1 MDMLLAVTLATV
13 LTQSPSTTL
22 ADQARVADGTAN
34 PKMAV
39 PDFNTTAGNESLA
52 AMLAGSVATEID
64 RTGLFQVTTSDQ
76 VRALLSLERQRQLLG
91 CSDDSCSSNIGGQM
105 GVDFLV
111 NGRLTRLTDAKKATT
126 GLTLDLSIVEVKTGK
141 RVSSREVS
149 GTTEADLVG
158 KLTENVAALIA
169 PLLSGRQG
177 FIVVIASED
186 GSVVKVD
193 GTQLGTTPMT
203 QRLAVPGGPHV
214 LRIEKDGFTAVQK
227 QVRVAP
233 DQVTEETVR
242 LMPSPDFIEGYEK
255 KQWGLRI
262 GAFIAT
268 GLAVAGVTTFAIM
281 QGQAQASYGDP
292 SCLSTTGGLPPCF
305 AGLRAS
311 LVAMEDPVVRER
323 AEALKN
329 RINSQLAI
337 SYVAGGVGLASAVAA
352 TALFLIGDDP
362 NRYQSY
368 RGPKAAAWLLPSG
381 GGGAFAWEF

>member
-1 MDMLLAVTLATV
+1 MLLAVTLATL
-13 LTQSPSTTL
+13 LTQSPAPTL
-22 ADQARVADGTAN
+22 GDQARAADGTAN

-39 PDFNTTAGNESLA
+39 PDFTTTAGNESLA

-91 CSDDSCSSNIGGQM
+91 CNDDSCSSNIASQL

-111 NGRLTRLTDAKKATT
+111 NGRLSRLTDAKKATT

-141 RVSSREVS
+141 RVSSRAVN
-149 GTTEADLVG
+149 GTSEADLVS

-227 QVRVAP
+227 QVRVSP
-233 DQVTEETVR
+233 DQVTEESVR

-268 GLAVAGVTTFAIM
+268 GIAVAGVATFAIM

-292 SCLSTTGGLPPCF
+292 SQPESF
-305 AGLRAS
+305 AGLRSS
-311 LVAMEDPVVRER
+311 LVTMEDPEVRQK
-323 AEALKN
+323 AEALRN

-337 SYVAGGVGLASAVAA
+337 SYVAGGVDLASAVAA
-352 TALFLIGDDP
+352 TVLFLLGDDP

-368 RGPKAAAWLLPSG
+368 RGPKAGAWLLPTGAG
-381 GGGAFAWEF
+381 GSFAWDF

>member
-1 MDMLLAVTLATV
+1 MLLAVTFAT
-13 LTQSPSTTL
+13 LLSQTPAGTL
-22 ADQARVADGTAN
+22 ADKARAADGNVN

-39 PDFNTTAGNESLA
+39 PDFNTTPGNEPLA

-64 RTGLFQVTTSDQ
+64 RTGLFTVTTSDQ

-91 CSDDSCSSNIGGQM
+91 CADDSCSSDIAGQL
-105 GVDFLV
+105 GVDFMV
-111 NGRLTRLTDAKKATT
+111 NGRLSRLMDAKKQTT
-126 GLTLDLSIVEVKTGK
+126 GLTLDLTIIEVKSGK
-141 RVSSREVS
+141 RVSSREVKATS
-149 GTTEADLVG
+149 EADLVG
-158 KLTENVAALIA
+158 KLQENVAGLIA

-214 LRIEKDGFTAVQK
+214 LRIEKDGFTSVQK

-233 DQVTEETVR
+233 DQVTEESVR
-242 LMPSPDFIEGYEK
+242 LMPSPDFIDAYEK

-262 GAFIAT
+262 GAFIAA
-268 GLAVAGVTTFAIM
+268 GVAVAGIATFAVM

-292 SCLSTTGGLPPCF
+292 SQPNSF
-305 AGLRAS
+305 AGLRSS
-311 LVAMEDPVVRER
+311 LVAMEDPAVRQK
-323 AEALKN
+323 AEELRNK
-329 RINSQLAI
+329 INSQLAI
-337 SYVAGGVGLASAVAA
+337 SYVAGGVGLASAIAA
-352 TALFLIGDDP
+352 TVLFIIGEDP

-368 RGPKAAAWLLPSG
+368 RGPKAAAWLLPTG
-381 GGGAFAWEF
+381 AGGAFSWEF

>member
-1 MDMLLAVTLATV
+1 MLLIATLAAV
-13 LTQSPSTTL
+13 LAQSPAPTL
-22 ADQARVADGTAN
+22 ADQARKADGDTN

-39 PDFNTTAGNESLA
+39 PDFTTTAGNESLA

-76 VRALLSLERQRQLLG
+76 VRSLLSLERQRQLLG
-91 CSDDSCSSNIGGQM
+91 CNDDSCTSNIAGQL

-111 NGRLTRLTDAKKATT
+111 NGRLTRLTDPKKATT
-126 GLTLDLSIVEVKTGK
+126 GLTLDLSIVEVKSGK

-149 GTTEADLVG
+149 GTSEADLVG
-158 KLTENVAALIA
+158 RLTENVAALIA

-203 QRLAVPGGPHV
+203 QRLAVAGGPHV
-214 LRIEKDGFTAVQK
+214 LRIEKAGFTSVQK

-233 DQVTEETVR
+233 DQVTEESIR
-242 LMPSPDFIEGYEK
+242 LVPSPDFIDAYEK

-268 GLAVAGVTTFAIM
+268 GLAVAGIATFAVM

-292 SCLSTTGGLPPCF
+292 SCPAGAGGLPTCF

-311 LVAMEDPVVRER
+311 LVSMEDASVRQA
-323 AEALKN
+323 AEAMRN

-352 TALFLIGDDP
+352 TVLFLIGDDP

-368 RGPKAAAWLLPSG
+368 RGPKTSAWLLPSG
-381 GGGAFAWEF
+381 AGGVFAWDF